1 MNPVVRSHIS
11 DSFNKATLLMVAIL
25 GIVLISTYIYSKI
38 KCYTAKKNKKHYCH
52 VEGCH
57 HSECTESNQMTIV
70 SNRNI

>member
-1 MNPVVRSHIS
+1 
-11 DSFNKATLLMVAIL
+11 MVAIF

-38 KCYTAKKNKKHYCH
+38 KCYTAKKKNPKHYCH